1 MMVLKK
7 WKQFLRHK
15 TDEFFIDRQ
24 NMNDA
29 VHQESGSRQVSVTFP
44 HLTILHERESKLN
57 CVFFF

>member
-24 NMNDA
+24 NINDA
-29 VHQESGSRQVSVTFP
+29 VHQESGNRQVSVTFP
-44 HLTILHERESKLN
+44 HLTISIKGSLS
-57 CVFFF
+57 

>member
-24 NMNDA
+24 NINDA
-29 VHQESGSRQVSVTFP
+29 VHQESGNRQVSVTFP
-44 HLTILHERESKLN
+44 YLTISIKGSLS
-57 CVFFF
+57 